1 MKKLDLGQAIG
12 IVANLGVIAGIIF
25 LAVEIRGATRATQA
39 ESGQTASALDQE
51 FLLHVA
57 SDAETSQLW
66 ITYLRMPETL
76 STEEKIQGGFLFA
89 AIIRRLENV
98 YLQYQL
104 GALSEESWQS
114 RQALFVG
121 MATSPGYTTFL
132 DGPIASNASPAIIE
146 FMNQLRSSAR

>member
-1 MKKLDLGQAIG
+1 
-12 IVANLGVIAGIIF
+12 
-25 LAVEIRGATRATQA
+25 
-39 ESGQTASALDQE
+39 
-51 FLLHVA
+51 
-57 SDAETSQLW
+57 
-66 ITYLRMPETL
+66 MPEAL